1 VRPYLEKIHHKKQLV
16 ELLKVQ
22 ALSSSLKKKKKK
34 LPYLVIDLLVKHFAS
49 TMHGAKSFCIGYL
62 INPQS
67 LLP

>member
-22 ALSSSLKKKKKK
+22 ALSSSLKKKKK